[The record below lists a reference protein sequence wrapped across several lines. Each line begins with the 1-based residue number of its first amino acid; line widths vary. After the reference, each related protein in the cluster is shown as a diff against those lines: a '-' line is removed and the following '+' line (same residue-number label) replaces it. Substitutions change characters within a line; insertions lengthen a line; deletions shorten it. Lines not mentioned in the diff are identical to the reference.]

1 VGGIVRFVSR
11 KYPVL
16 TAPAVIRTLRHRG
29 FSLIGQ
35 SGSHQKW
42 PHANGRQVIVPV
54 HGSKN
59 IPIGTLKSIVDGS
72 GLSVDD
78 FR

>member
-1 VGGIVRFVSR
+1 VSR

-16 TAPAVIRTLRHRG
+16 TAQAVTRVLRKHG
-29 FSLIGQ
+29 FTLIGQ

-42 PHANGRQVIVPV
+42 RHANGRQVIVPV

-59 IPIGTLKSIVDGS
+59 IPIGTLKSIIDGS
-72 GLSVDD
+72 SLNVDD